1 MSRME
6 IQALMSQYLMKCNL
20 PIKQENLINERS
32 TVWNPEKRNSANKIL
47 NSIICTHHRRRDQ
60 APQREGNYGQALRE
74 KATMAKLSER
84 RQLWP
89 SSQREGNYGQALR
102 RGHGP
107 FQDASSMS
115 TYLTICNLLFK
126 QEI

>member
-1 MSRME
+1 MHSS
-6 IQALMSQYLMKCNL
+6 L
-20 PIKQENLINERS
+20 ER
-32 TVWNPEKRNSANKIL
+32 E
-47 NSIICTHHRRRDQ
+47 DQ

-102 RGHGP
+102 EKATMAKLSGEVMALSKMRT
-107 FQDASSMS
+107 Q
-115 TYLTICNLLFK
+115 
-126 QEI
+126 

>member
-6 IQALMSQYLMKCNL
+6 IQALMIQYLMKCNL

-32 TVWNPEKRNSANKIL
+32 TVWNPEKLNSANKIL

-74 KATMAKLSER
+74 KATMAKLSGEAM
-84 RQLWP
+84 
-89 SSQREGNYGQALR
+89 ALSKMR
-102 RGHGP
+102 A
-107 FQDASSMS
+107 Q
-115 TYLTICNLLFK
+115 
-126 QEI
+126 

>member
-1 MSRME
+1 MQFANQTR
-6 IQALMSQYLMKCNL
+6 
-20 PIKQENLINERS
+20 NLINERS

-89 SSQREGNYGQALR
+89 SSQERPW
-102 RGHGP
+102 P
-107 FQDASSMS
+107 FPRCELNEYIFDDLQFAVQTRNFAKKERS
-115 TYLTICNLLFK
+115 TIWYPERKTKRC
-126 QEI
+126 Q